1 MVIRKIIRAV
11 DKDKQLTRTSIL
23 KAMMMLNKAWGEMT
37 EQTIQNCFRKL
48 GISLKTREGAMEDD
62 DNPFKGIL
70 DDAEDDGAVYDIE
83 FDLNKLRKAKPDLAP
98 KNLDADCLVDF
109 DWEVATNE
117 SRPLSVDEIINECF
131 PQAAETVEDGSSDK
145 DEIPVEI
152 ISSSLQNEVDVVIEI
167 LNRLTLFTT
176 DLDPRSL
183 TSESLKQNK
192 SKKIGQNETIFYWW
206 FFLTNSNYSI
216 LILLFL

>member
-48 GISLKTREGAMEDD
+48 GISLKTQEGAMEDD

-109 DWEVATNE
+109 D
-117 SRPLSVDEIINECF
+117 
-131 PQAAETVEDGSSDK
+131 
-145 DEIPVEI
+145 
-152 ISSSLQNEVDVVIEI
+152 
-167 LNRLTLFTT
+167 
-176 DLDPRSL
+176 
-183 TSESLKQNK
+183 
-192 SKKIGQNETIFYWW
+192 
-206 FFLTNSNYSI
+206 
-216 LILLFL
+216 